1 MQKLIINRLGPIEH
15 CELKCSQFMTLTGF
29 QASGKSTIAKAIY
42 YFRTIKEDIIELAR
56 EQSLVTEPVSGLE
69 NRFNAGHKVELKK
82 ALENHLREKF
92 LRTFGSSLGMSSEM
106 YAEYYFYVMNGAKW
120 TYGFTVLVFL
130 VLIGA
135 LGNSP
140 MAAFL
145 GVVLAGLVMWY
156 VEELLNDKLNA
167 RRDELLADLPQM
179 LSKLTLLINAGMT
192 TLNAWKK
199 VAETSE
205 RVLYREM
212 REVVAETQNGKDE
225 LEAYMNFADRCS
237 IKEVRR
243 FTSTII
249 QNKLRGNREEAY
261 FLKELSDEM
270 WEEKKHLVRRKG
282 EAAKSKL
289 LIPTTMIFIGILI
302 MVMVPAFMGMNL

>member
-1 MQKLIINRLGPIEH
+1 MILVLATVLVFVWMVLAVKYESVFQPLVQTIDKNQYKYP
-15 CELKCSQFMTLTGF
+15 ELFCIGLALMKILKIDS
-29 QASGKSTIAKAIY
+29 KSKKA
-42 YFRTIKEDIIELAR
+42 RKRIKEIA
-56 EQSLVTEPVSGLE
+56 QVQG
-69 NRFNAGHKVELKK
+69 K
-82 ALENHLREKF
+82 
-92 LRTFGSSLGMSSEM
+92 M

-179 LSKLTLLINAGMT
+179 LSKLTLLVNAGMT

>member
-1 MQKLIINRLGPIEH
+1 MEIGRIVILVLATVLVFVWMVLAVKYESVFQPLVQTIDKNQYKYP
-15 CELKCSQFMTLTGF
+15 ELFCIGLALMKILKIDS
-29 QASGKSTIAKAIY
+29 KSKKA
-42 YFRTIKEDIIELAR
+42 RKRIKEIA
-56 EQSLVTEPVSGLE
+56 QVQG
-69 NRFNAGHKVELKK
+69 K
-82 ALENHLREKF
+82 
-92 LRTFGSSLGMSSEM
+92 M